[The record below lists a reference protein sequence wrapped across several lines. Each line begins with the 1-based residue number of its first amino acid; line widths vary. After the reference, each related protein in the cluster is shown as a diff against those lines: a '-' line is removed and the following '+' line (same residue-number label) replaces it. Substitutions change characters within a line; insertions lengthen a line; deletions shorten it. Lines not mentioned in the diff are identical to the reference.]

1 MAGVPR
7 KRTRFEKIMFES
19 CHGLLIRALKDHQRP
34 ARHQTIWLPVFPFS
48 SLIDAGFPCNLFP
61 PNFREGD
68 VINRNTFSTRKIS
81 TGNLTLTLTSRMMK
95 APVNVQ
101 IKAQIYSYCTAV
113 SYCGGGSSWPNVD
126 DSMVDVLCSPR
137 YLRFD
142 LCRAIVRWL

>member
-1 MAGVPR
+1 
-7 KRTRFEKIMFES
+7 
-19 CHGLLIRALKDHQRP
+19 
-34 ARHQTIWLPVFPFS
+34 
-48 SLIDAGFPCNLFP
+48 
-61 PNFREGD
+61 
-68 VINRNTFSTRKIS
+68 
-81 TGNLTLTLTSRMMK
+81 MMK

-142 LCRAIVRWL
+142 RCRAIVRWL